1 MLDLK
6 SLRTANYPFALTV
19 AYIQAALE
27 AGSFPTQQAKK
38 DLNEIIGRCYEND
51 TRKVLNAMPELRT
64 GEEGA
69 LSHWDVPMA
78 IHEFGKKAHALF
90 AADIFAPYIA
100 QVDELNALRAAIKE
114 APIVKPAPR
123 LAHVNPNKDVKTCP
137 CCFRAIAVQG
147 KTMAHHGYQRTGH
160 GFQTASCMGIHYRP
174 LEVSD
179 EGLRAMIRVYTKKID
194 DANAEIALWSNPET
208 TQKMMV
214 KTKTS
219 EVVYVRGTPEF
230 DKQLR
235 IFMANKESELR
246 QAGYSLKF
254 FEEKL
259 STWKAAA

>member
-6 SLRTANYPFALTV
+6 SLRTANYPFALTI
-19 AYIQAALE
+19 AYVQAALTE
-27 AGSFPTQQAKK
+27 GSFPTQQAKK

-147 KTMAHHGYQRTGH
+147 NTMAHHGYQRTGF

-179 EGLRAMIRVYTKKID
+179 EGLRAMIRVLTK
-194 DANAEIALWSNPET
+194 NIADLQTEMAQWANPEAT
-208 TQKMMV
+208 PQFTV
-214 KTKTS
+214 KTKKG
-219 EVVYVRGTPEF
+219 EVVYVRGTAEF
-230 DKQLR
+230 DRHMR
-235 IFMANKESELR
+235 ILVANKESELR
-246 QAGYSLKF
+246 QANYSLKF
-254 FEEKL
+254 FEDKL
-259 STWKAAA
+259 ATWKAAA